1 MWNENNIGLYS
12 LNPFMNQVFF
22 YKAPW
27 EKERRKAVAGLN
39 PFMNQVFFY
48 RRPPKAAPGAG
59 LRACLREP
67 LRLRPVL
74 HGIIVVIVC
83 ILLKLKEK
91 FDARPFGGLFLY
103 L

>member
-1 MWNENNIGLYS
+1 
-12 LNPFMNQVFF
+12 MNT
-22 YKAPW
+22 
-27 EKERRKAVAGLN
+27 VARLN

-74 HGIIVVIVC
+74 HGIIVVIIY
-83 ILLKLKEK
+83 ILLKLKEN